1 MTLDWK
7 ALVEKFE
14 ARSRRERALLAGVV
28 LVCLFSLMDGLALTP
43 LSRKVNAQTSGAD
56 QSQADLQTTQQQIK
70 NLSLEAASL
79 TQTHKQ
85 EMARLQKE
93 LDDAD
98 AKLHEYDA
106 TLVRPEAMDAL
117 LEHLLSHRK
126 GIRLQSLQTLAPEPV
141 LQRPKKAD
149 DGKAPNGGVPAPA
162 VIAKGEDSGNIY
174 RHGVE
179 LKLVGSYAD
188 LLGYLSEL
196 EQAPER
202 LLWDQASFKVDAY
215 PKTVLTLRVYT
226 LSLDKVWLKL

>member
-7 ALVEKFE
+7 ALVDKFE
-14 ARSRRERALLAGVV
+14 GRTRRERALLAGVV
-28 LVCLFSLMDGLALTP
+28 LVCLFSLGDGLALTP
-43 LSRKVNAQTSGAD
+43 LGRKVQAQVSAAD
-56 QSQADLQTTQQQIK
+56 QNQADLASVNQQIK
-70 NLSLEAASL
+70 ALTAEAASL
-79 TQTHKQ
+79 TQTHQ
-85 EMARLQKE
+85 QDMARLQKE
-93 LDDAD
+93 LNDAD
-98 AKLHEYDA
+98 AKLHSYDG

-117 LEHLLSHRK
+117 LEHLLSRRK
-126 GIRLQSLQTLAPEPV
+126 GIRLLSLQTLPPEPV

-149 DGKAPNGGVPAPA
+149 DAKAANGSPTPAEAP
-162 VIAKGEDSGNIY
+162 KGEDQGNIY